1 VLYPFSWPANRI
13 EQQNGNGATRAS
25 PLSNGMSINSVLTGH
40 AEGFTLPS
48 KLMSTAPDARFA
60 QQTEGVTR
68 TVTVH
73 SFPDADLE
81 RAWRAF
87 LLTADFP
94 THYVSP
100 EYFREPFFA
109 GKRQF
114 AVLALKGS
122 TVAGVITGMHEGH
135 HLICGVSGRPQ
146 VALSPSAG
154 SDVFASLLSAL
165 RAEAGSSTLISV
177 FSWVALPAFRDDGFT
192 EREIDAIVML
202 DLKLGRDALF
212 KGFNKGRK
220 SDINFA
226 ARKGVEVRLTNSDA
240 DFNAY
245 YEIYSKWCD
254 RKKIERQTIETMR
267 AAFGLESNRVLFMA
281 FHEGVAIAGSV
292 VRYVASGI
300 AEYSANNSVEE
311 ALPLRPNSL
320 LNWIAIQWA
329 IDQGLR
335 GYSMGGS
342 HPFLRHFGGD
352 VLPIYRYR
360 IDLSLFKRHE
370 RREQLEANARTVARA
385 LRQRFRSTRDGQ

>member
-1 VLYPFSWPANRI
+1 MLYPLSWPEKRVELKWQPGDARI
-13 EQQNGNGATRAS
+13 TL
-25 PLSNGMSINSVLTGH
+25 PCVMSVNSILTGH
-40 AEGFTLPS
+40 AERFTLPS
-48 KLMSTAPDARFA
+48 KLMSTAPEARFV
-60 QQTEGVTR
+60 QSTEEVTR
-68 TVTVH
+68 AVTLH

-81 RAWRAF
+81 RAWRTF

-100 EYFREPFFA
+100 EYFHEPFFA

-114 AVLALKGS
+114 AILALKGS
-122 TVAGVITGMHEGH
+122 TVTGVITGMHDRH
-135 HLICGVSGRPQ
+135 HVVCGVSGRPQ

-154 SDVFASLLSAL
+154 SDVFASLLGAL

-177 FSWVALPAFRDDGFT
+177 FSWLPLPAFRDDGFT

-202 DLKLGRDALF
+202 DLRLGRDALF

-240 DFNAY
+240 DFSAY
-245 YEIYSKWCD
+245 YEIYSTWCD
-254 RKKIERQTIETMR
+254 RKKIEPQSIETMR

-292 VRYVASGI
+292 VRFVSSGI
-300 AEYSANNSVEE
+300 AEYSANNSVEA
-311 ALPLRPNSL
+311 ALHLRPNSL
-320 LNWIAIQWA
+320 LNWVAIQWA
-329 IDQGLR
+329 CEQGLR

-352 VLPIYRYR
+352 LLPIYRYR

-370 RREQLEANARTVARA
+370 RREQLEASARGVARA
-385 LRQRFRSTRDGQ
+385 VRQRLRSNRDGQ